1 MITRSPDT
9 SNQASKDASPIEAHI
24 LIIEAPYYA
33 DVAEELMA
41 GAVAQLRA
49 RGATYEVVAVEGA
62 LEIPQA
68 LGAAIDAG
76 TIPRTSDKG
85 RFNGVLALGC
95 IIRGE
100 TSHYDVVVNNAN
112 HWLMQLAVEHGIP
125 LGNAILTVDTKEQ
138 AMARAGGG
146 HEGKGGDAARA
157 CLGLIELRTRFG
169 ARNS

>member
-1 MITRSPDT
+1 MIARSPQSGPAGT
-9 SNQASKDASPIEAHI
+9 STSAPVDAHV

-33 DVAEELMA
+33 DVARELMT
-41 GAVAQLRA
+41 GATEALRA
-49 RGATYEVVAVEGA
+49 RGATFESVTVEGA

-68 LGAAIDAG
+68 LGAAVDTEI
-76 TIPRTSDKG
+76 IPRQSNKG
-85 RFNGVLALGC
+85 RFDGVIALGC

-112 HWLMQLAVEHGIP
+112 HWLMQISIDNGIP

-146 HEGKGGDAARA
+146 HQGKGGDAARA
-157 CLGLIELRTRFG
+157 CLGLIELRASFG
-169 ARNS
+169 ALRS